1 MALRLSGLSSNSCS
15 GKSMKHLITSITNSG
30 LVTILTSLAMTM
42 INSPVFYAD
51 TWGRNWIISWAIV
64 FSYVYVVAPRVARRI
79 ND

>member
-1 MALRLSGLSSNSCS
+1 
-15 GKSMKHLITSITNSG
+15 MKHFLISLTNSG

-51 TWGRNWIISWAIV
+51 TWGRNWIISWSIV

-79 ND
+79 NASI